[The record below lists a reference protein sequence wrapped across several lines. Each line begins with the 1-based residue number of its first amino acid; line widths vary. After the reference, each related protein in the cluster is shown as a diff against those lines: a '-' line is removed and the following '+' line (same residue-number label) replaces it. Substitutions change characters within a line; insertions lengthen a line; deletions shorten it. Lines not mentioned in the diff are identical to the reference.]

1 MKAVIFD
8 IDGTLSIV
16 GDRVKYLQQ
25 EPKNWDAFYEAC
37 DEDIPNHPIVKLQSI
52 MMCSGRYFGYV
63 YILLTGRR
71 ESVRAKTAMWL
82 AHNRITYDKLLMRPD
97 GDFRHDTVLKPGLI
111 APLGITEAIIFEDR
125 DSMVK
130 KWREMGYTCLQ
141 VADGNF

>member
-37 DEDIPNHPIVKLQSI
+37 DEDLPNTPIVKLSSVLK
-52 MMCSGRYFGYV
+52 CSGRYFGYEF
-63 YILLTGRR
+63 ILLTGRR
-71 ESVRAKTAMWL
+71 ESVREKTKRWL
-82 AHNRITYDKLLMRPD
+82 ADQDIAYDYLLMRPD
-97 GDFRHDTVLKPGLI
+97 GDFRHDTVLKPELI
-111 APLGITEAIIFEDR
+111 APLDITEAIIFEDR

-141 VADGNF
+141 VAEGNF

>member
-25 EPKNWDAFYEAC
+25 EPKDWDAFYEAC
-37 DEDIPNHPIVKLQSI
+37 DKDKPNLPIIKLCNSLYGDVQ
-52 MMCSGRYFGYV
+52 YV
-63 YILLTGRR
+63 HHKFFLLTGRR
-71 ESVRAKTAMWL
+71 EGVRDKTVKWL
-82 AHNRITYDKLLMRPD
+82 RKHGVSWDLLLMRPD
-97 GDFRHDTVLKPGLI
+97 GDYRHDIVLKPELI
-111 APLGITEAIIFEDR
+111 APRKITEAIIFEDR